1 MSRHD
6 QFPPA
11 GWTPRRPSALSTLF
25 KSVAAVAITVVLCA
39 SGVASYVISRFDS
52 RAGDLIAVAGQALE
66 SLPATLQDAAPI
78 LADATKDRRDPAYAR
93 SLVIEATVVERGEE
107 DRTETTGRH
116 SRVRRLPTR
125 GMVEIENQGDQV
137 VSILA
142 LRVVSLDDQSRPLKD
157 WTVYGAT
164 PLALEDE
171 WRGPLFPGHKR
182 RIPVYTTASAASLE
196 VEIAELR
203 VWDPSVE
210 HGDRVAARH

>member
-11 GWTPRRPSALSTLF
+11 GWTPRRPSAFATLF
-25 KSVAAVAITVVLCA
+25 KSVAAVAITVILCA

-93 SLVIEATVVERGEE
+93 SLAIEATVVERGEP
-107 DRTETTGRH
+107 DRVESAGRH
-116 SRVRRLPTR
+116 ARVRRIPTR
-125 GMVEIENQGDQV
+125 GMVEIENQGEQV
-137 VSILA
+137 VSVLA
-142 LRVVSLDDQSRPLKD
+142 LRLVSLDDDAHPLKD

-164 PLALEDE
+164 PLALDDE

-182 RIPVYTTASAASLE
+182 RIPVYADAAAASLE

-203 VWDPSVE
+203 VWDPGID
-210 HGDRVAARH
+210 HDDRVAARH